1 MPKAG
6 RSEVVTMWV
15 ISQSPP
21 SMRAV
26 ESGSAT
32 DDGDAVGRLDEA
44 AVRAGDGPA
53 VRAGDPAPGLT
64 TAAG

>member
-1 MPKAG
+1 
-6 RSEVVTMWV
+6 MWV

-44 AVRAGDGPA
+44 AVRAGDEAA
-53 VRAGDPAPGLT
+53 VRAGDPAPGLA

>member
-32 DDGDAVGRLDEA
+32 DDGDAVGRLDGTTVRPGDEA
-44 AVRAGDGPA
+44 A
-53 VRAGDPAPGLT
+53 VRAGDPAPGLAS
-64 TAAG
+64 AAD